1 MAIQINIT
9 PEMEKW
15 SSAAAVDA
23 ARPVSDLPLACLNN
37 GGAQRCV
44 GGLIR
49 APDPRPAKPTPVMFL
64 TSMTTPRLIPPRQLT
79 VSDAVN
85 GVGPGND
92 VGGFEEW

>member
-49 APDPRPAKPTPVMFL
+49 APGP
-64 TSMTTPRLIPPRQLT
+64 PPRET
-79 VSDAVN
+79 HT
-85 GVGPGND
+85 GD
-92 VGGFEEW
+92 VPNVEDDSSPDPAAAADS